1 MVGVAVD
8 GALVGV
14 AAGDRVGDGVAGV
27 FVVVASGARTVGTTV
42 LVNSRS
48 GRSHNRNRN
57 RDVDDDRRRRET
69 RFAVDG

>member
-8 GALVGV
+8 GTLVGV

-42 LVNSRS
+42 LVNSWS
-48 GRSHNRNRN
+48 GRSHNRNR
-57 RDVDDDRRRRET
+57 DVNDDRRRRET
-69 RFAVDG
+69 RFAVNG

>member
-8 GALVGV
+8 GTLVGV

-27 FVVVASGARTVGTTV
+27 FIVVASGARTVGTMV
-42 LVNSRS
+42 LVNSWS
-48 GRSHNRNRN
+48 GRSHNRN
-57 RDVDDDRRRRET
+57 RDVDDDRRRGGI